1 MIVMAT
7 VAMTEPG
14 GSKPLSPS
22 AAWRL
27 AVQSWLQFHGMIT
40 IAMERKVLPVFP

>member
-7 VAMTEPG
+7 AALTEPG
-14 GSKPLSPS
+14 GKKPLSPT

-27 AVQSWLQFHGMIT
+27 AVQYWLQFHGMIT
-40 IAMERKVLPVFP
+40 IATERKVLPIFP